1 MFNHRTPPFPHI
13 FVILVAFLFLIAG
26 TVRAQSNGA
35 ASTAFRVGERI
46 TYTISF
52 SNYSD
57 IGYAEAYVA
66 SRGAL
71 AGKDAVE
78 LRSKL
83 RTLNLVSAAFFEVDE
98 LRTVFADPTTG
109 VPLYSKVVRNPDG
122 MPSET
127 VTDHLKEPTGA
138 LDLLT
143 LIYRIRQSSGSGSAN
158 LFENGK
164 IYTVTF
170 APKGT
175 ETVKTP
181 AGDFDTSIIYLQSDY
196 FKELGFKE
204 VIVNLSNDEAKLPA
218 LIRLRSKQNELRG
231 MMASIQ
237 TQLPEPDVTPGPTPA
252 PTIPPMPTPT
262 PIRTPEPYVD
272 NEPLSTDLSFELGEA
287 LEYKITAGGKAV
299 GSFVMHAKER
309 KNIGERDTLVLAVT
323 ATNAVAGNPI
333 IQANDSVTAFVDP
346 ESLAPRQLE
355 INLRGALSSLNQTT
369 IFDPRTG
376 SITYKGN
383 NRVDAPVGTHSI
395 LSLIYAMRSF
405 NLRMSKTRDNPVND
419 TRVAVFWES
428 QPYIFKLRPS
438 SEETIEVNGSEV
450 LAQPISVTTD
460 NPQLDTLGL
469 KIWLSVDGRRVPLR
483 FAVGAYQA
491 DLVSVANISP
501 K

>member
-1 MFNHRTPPFPHI
+1 MFNRRTPPFPHT
-13 FVILVAFLFLIAG
+13 FAILAAIVFFIAG
-26 TVRAQSNGA
+26 TIEAQSNGSA
-35 ASTAFRVGERI
+35 PTAFRIGERI
-46 TYTISF
+46 TYTIAF
-52 SNYSD
+52 DNYSD
-57 IGYAEAYVA
+57 IGYAEHHVA

-78 LRSKL
+78 LRSKM

-98 LRTVFADPTTG
+98 SRTVFADPVTG
-109 VPLYSKVVRNPDG
+109 MPLFSRVVRNPEG
-122 MPSET
+122 MPSEK
-127 VTDHLKEPTGA
+127 VSDFIKEPTGG

-143 LIYRIRQSSGSGSAN
+143 LLYRVRQSGGSGSAS

-181 AGDFDTSIIYLQSDY
+181 AGDFDTSIIALQSDY
-196 FKELGFKE
+196 FKELGFRE
-204 VIVNLSNDEAKLPA
+204 VIVNLSNDEARIPA
-218 LIRLRSKQNELRG
+218 VIRLRSKRNELKG
-231 MMASIQ
+231 VVASVQ
-237 TQLPEPDVTPGPTPA
+237 MQLPEPEVTPVPTPA

-262 PIRTPEPYVD
+262 PVRTPEPYVD
-272 NEPLSTDLSFELGEA
+272 NEPLSADLSFQLGEA
-287 LEYKITAGGKAV
+287 LEYRITAGGRPV

-309 KNIGERDTLVLAVT
+309 KNIGERDTLVLAVRATT
-323 ATNAVAGNPI
+323 AVPGNPI
-333 IQANDSVTAFVDP
+333 IQSNDSVTAFVDP
-346 ESLAPRQLE
+346 ESLTPRQLE
-355 INLRGALSSLNQTT
+355 IILRGGLSSLNQTT
-369 IFDPRTG
+369 VFDSRTG

-428 QPYIFKLRPS
+428 QPYIFKLRPA
-438 SEETIEVNGSEV
+438 SEETIEVNGSKV

-460 NPQLDTLGL
+460 NPQLDALSL
-469 KIWLSVDGRRVPLR
+469 KIWLSVDERRVPLR
-483 FAVGAYQA
+483 FSVGAYQA
-491 DLVSVANISP
+491 DLVSVSNISP